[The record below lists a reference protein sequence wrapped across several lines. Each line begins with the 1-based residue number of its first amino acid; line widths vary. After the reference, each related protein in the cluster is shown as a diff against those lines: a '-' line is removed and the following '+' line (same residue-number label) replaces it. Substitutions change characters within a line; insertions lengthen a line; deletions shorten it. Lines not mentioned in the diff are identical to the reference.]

1 MAEVGVY
8 KGFFASK
15 MSSFLP
21 EKDIYLFDT
30 FDGFNTSDVE
40 KEHKEKLVS
49 DDFVQTI
56 NNFRKTSV
64 EMVLSNMPYRDRC
77 RVIKGKVPDTF
88 ENLEEQFCLV
98 SVDLD
103 FFDATYAALNYF
115 YPRLI
120 PNGYIM
126 LHDYNHDQLFGTK
139 KAIQRFNTSLHD

>member
-88 ENLEEQFCLV
+88 ENLEEHYD
-98 SVDLD
+98 S
-103 FFDATYAALNYF
+103 
-115 YPRLI
+115 
-120 PNGYIM
+120 
-126 LHDYNHDQLFGTK
+126 
-139 KAIQRFNTSLHD
+139 SLQ